1 VELPWLHGSACLANR
16 TKCHSAERCRQTHKM
31 LWTNMVHTRS
41 RSHILGTPELL
52 IPGRAPEEGK
62 HHHIIH
68 TCQDPGM
75 APRST
80 TCPACMH
87 LSQVFGQTLFQARV
101 ALCRHLAWH
110 LRRASITTIM
120 RMLRDH
126 GMARSTTST
135 TTMRPRLPPSDRPQK
150 LPPQPR
156 QSFVTL
162 PVTEWHCH
170 LLRSCPK
177 TLPWQEAPPRGLHRC
192 ARARFQGVCYRDC
205 HSSQEINW

>member
-1 VELPWLHGSACLANR
+1 MELPWLHGSPCSANR
-16 TKCHSAERCRQTHKM
+16 TKCHSAERCRQTHKI
-31 LWTNMVHTRS
+31 LWTNVVHTRP

-62 HHHIIH
+62 HHHVIR
-68 TCQDPGM
+68 TCQDPSM

-87 LSQVFGQTLFQARV
+87 LSQAFGQTLFQARV

-126 GMARSTTST
+126 GMARSITST
-135 TTMRPRLPPSDRPQK
+135 TTMRPRLPPSDRSQK

-156 QSFVTL
+156 QSLVTL

-177 TLPWQEAPPRGLHRC
+177 TLPWQEAPPRALH
-192 ARARFQGVCYRDC
+192 
-205 HSSQEINW
+205 